1 MIMLRF
7 LKKWIFRIL
16 EFQTTCTATVLFCIG
31 NDSSERT
38 WFPMKEQNGQFS
50 CDLTPEIS
58 NQMNHKDDPQ
68 SAFPLGNSI
77 TIKFLNGSDDFLVI
91 ENLNIRAYQNV

>member
-1 MIMLRF
+1 
-7 LKKWIFRIL
+7 
-16 EFQTTCTATVLFCIG
+16 
-31 NDSSERT
+31 
-38 WFPMKEQNGQFS
+38 MKEQNGQFS

-58 NQMNHKDDPQ
+58 NQMSHKDDPQ